1 MYIGMHLLI
10 IRYQPHVAICRNHLY
25 ALNNVAVAWHL
36 NQVPITNQTPP
47 TLNKLL
53 LHSCCEALAHHYAQL
68 GIRCGGF
75 FGMFS
80 IIRGGS
86 AAKFLSIIMYI

>member
-1 MYIGMHLLI
+1 MELSPLSIISATNMYIGLHLLI
-10 IRYQPHVAICRNHLY
+10 IRYQPHVAICRNHL
-25 ALNNVAVAWHL
+25 NH
-36 NQVPITNQTPP
+36 VPTNQPPP

-80 IIRGGS
+80 IIREGS
-86 AAKFLSIIMYI
+86 AAKFLSIIAYI